1 MQRQDESQSGIQF
14 VMNPGSDEELM
25 LSVREGGGEMLG
37 VLFDRYQ
44 VPLFNFYSKLT
55 GDRAASEDLVQ
66 EVFLRILKYRRTYR
80 PDKPFRSW
88 IYQIAR
94 NTRLDHVRK
103 KRPETSWEPELTA
116 PAPQGIDTAQQNQE
130 LALLQR
136 ALMQMSEA
144 QREILVLT
152 RFQEL
157 DYGEVGQLLGCEAG
171 TVKVR
176 VHRALRELREIFRG
190 LESARPSAPGSTR
203 GRDQRIDG
211 ATPKRPSGSWQ

>member
-1 MQRQDESQSGIQF
+1 
-14 VMNPGSDEELM
+14 MNRSSDEELM
-25 LSVREGGGEMLG
+25 LSVREGRGEMLG

-44 VPLFNFYSKLT
+44 VPLFNFYAKLT

-80 PDKPFRSW
+80 PDKPFRTW

-103 KRPETSWEPELTA
+103 HRPETSWEPELA
-116 PAPQGIDTAQQNQE
+116 PAAPAEVDTAQQNQE

-136 ALMQMSEA
+136 AWMHLPEA
-144 QREILVLT
+144 QREVLLLT

-157 DYGEVGQLLGCEAG
+157 DYHQVGQLLGCEAG
-171 TVKVR
+171 AVKVR
-176 VHRALRELREIFRG
+176 VHRALKELREIFRR
-190 LESARPSAPGSTR
+190 LESSRPTTPGGTR
-203 GRDQRIDG
+203 GHDERIDR
-211 ATPKRPSGSWQ
+211 AAQKRSSGSWQ

>member
-1 MQRQDESQSGIQF
+1 MERRDEGGSGIQF
-14 VMNPGSDEELM
+14 VMSPGSDEELM
-25 LSVREGGGEMLG
+25 LSVREGKGEMLG

-55 GDRAASEDLVQ
+55 GDWAASEDLVQ

-80 PDKPFRSW
+80 PDKPFRTW
-88 IYQIAR
+88 MYQIAR

-103 KRPETSWEPELTA
+103 KRPDTNWEPDWA
-116 PAPQGIDTAQQNQE
+116 PTTQDVDTAQQSQE

-144 QREILVLT
+144 QREVLVLT

-157 DYGEVGQLLGCEAG
+157 GYDEVGELLGCEAG
-171 TVKVR
+171 AVKVR
-176 VHRALRELREIFRG
+176 VHRALKELREIFHG
-190 LESARPSAPGSTR
+190 LRSAHPGGLASGH
-203 GRDQRIDG
+203 GREEGIDR
-211 ATPKRPSGSWQ
+211 TIRRRPSGSWQ

>member
-1 MQRQDESQSGIQF
+1 
-14 VMNPGSDEELM
+14 M
-25 LSVREGGGEMLG
+25 LSVREGRGEMLG

-55 GDRAASEDLVQ
+55 GDRTASEDLVQ

-80 PDKPFRSW
+80 PDKPFRTW
-88 IYQIAR
+88 MYQIAR

-103 KRPETSWEPELTA
+103 KRPETNWQPELSQTT
-116 PAPQGIDTAQQNQE
+116 QDVDRAQQSQE

-144 QREILVLT
+144 QREVLVLT

-157 DYGEVGQLLGCEAG
+157 HHDEVGELLGCEAG
-171 TVKVR
+171 AVKVR
-176 VHRALRELREIFRG
+176 VHRALKELREIFRG
-190 LESARPSAPGSTR
+190 LESMRPSAPGGAR
-203 GRDQRIDG
+203 GREEGINR
-211 ATPKRPSGSWQ
+211 TMPRRPTGGWQ